1 MASNRHLGRI
11 VAMQTLYEL
20 EVRGEI
26 KDSTLDLDEVI
37 ARNIDRYSEVVDD
50 KAFIETLIRG
60 VYESSEELIKLI
72 QPYAPEWPLE
82 DIARVDRLIL
92 LIGTYELQHC
102 DDIPTK
108 VSINE
113 AIELAKSFGSDSS
126 SRFVNG
132 VLGSINNH
140 FEKTTKSRK
149 KQSAKSTKK
158 RETT

>member
-26 KDSTLDLDEVI
+26 NDSTLDLEEII

-50 KAFIETLIRG
+50 KEFIEKIIRG
-60 VYESSEELIKLI
+60 VYKDTNELISLI
-72 QPYAPEWPLE
+72 QPFAPEWPLE

-92 LIGTYELQHC
+92 LIGTYELKHC

-132 VLGSINNH
+132 VLGSINKH
-140 FEKTTKSRK
+140 FEEEAKPPSK
-149 KQSAKSTKK
+149 KK
-158 RETT
+158 

>member
-20 EVRGEI
+20 EVRSEI
-26 KDSTLDLDEVI
+26 KDSSLDLEEI
-37 ARNIDRYSEVVDD
+37 ISRNIERYSEVVDD
-50 KAFIETLIRG
+50 KEFIEKIIRG
-60 VYESSEELIKLI
+60 VHKDSKNLIKLI
-72 QPYAPEWPLE
+72 QPFAPEWPLE

-92 LIGTYELQHC
+92 LIGTFELKNC

-132 VLGSINNH
+132 VLGSINKQ
-140 FEKTTKSRK
+140 FEKNNTTKT
-149 KQSAKSTKK
+149 KSK
-158 RETT
+158 

>member
-20 EVRGEI
+20 EVRDEI

-37 ARNIDRYSEVVDD
+37 SRNIDRYSEVVDD
-50 KAFIETLIRG
+50 KEFIEKIIRG
-60 VYESSEELIKLI
+60 VRKEASELIKLI

-82 DIARVDRLIL
+82 EIARVDRLIL
-92 LIGTYELQHC
+92 LMGTFELKEC

-132 VLGSINNH
+132 VLGSINKH
-140 FEKTTKSRK
+140 FESEND
-149 KQSAKSTKK
+149 ATKK
-158 RETT
+158 KKPKAPKK

>member
-20 EVRGEI
+20 EVRGEV
-26 KDSTLDLDEVI
+26 KDATLELEEVI

-50 KAFIETLIRG
+50 KEFIEKLIRG
-60 VYESSEELIKLI
+60 VYQNSKELVELI
-72 QPYAPEWPLE
+72 QPFAPEWPLE

-92 LIGTYELQHC
+92 LIGTYELKNC

-140 FEKTTKSRK
+140 LESSEKVSK
-149 KQSAKSTKK
+149 KPAEKQKK
-158 RETT
+158 K

>member
-20 EVRGEI
+20 EVRDEI
-26 KDSTLDLDEVI
+26 NDSSLELDEVI
-37 ARNIDRYSEVVDD
+37 ARNIERYSEVVDD
-50 KAFIETLIRG
+50 KKFIEMVIHG
-60 VYESSEELIKLI
+60 VRDNKDELIAVI
-72 QPYAPEWPLE
+72 QPFAPEWPLQ
-82 DIARVDRLIL
+82 DISRVDRLIL
-92 LIGTYELQHC
+92 LIATFELRDC

-132 VLGSINNH
+132 VLGSVNNY
-140 FEKTTKSRK
+140 FEEN
-149 KQSAKSTKK
+149 STKNK
-158 RETT
+158 KVSKKEK

>member
-37 ARNIDRYSEVVDD
+37 ARNIDRYSEVVGD
-50 KAFIETLIRG
+50 KEFIEKIIRG
-60 VYESSEELIKLI
+60 VYKDAKALIELI

-82 DIARVDRLIL
+82 DIARIDRLIL
-92 LIGTYELQHC
+92 LIGTYELKNC

-132 VLGSINNH
+132 VLGSINKH
-140 FEKTTKSRK
+140 LEETADKKPATKANK
-149 KQSAKSTKK
+149 KK
-158 RETT
+158 